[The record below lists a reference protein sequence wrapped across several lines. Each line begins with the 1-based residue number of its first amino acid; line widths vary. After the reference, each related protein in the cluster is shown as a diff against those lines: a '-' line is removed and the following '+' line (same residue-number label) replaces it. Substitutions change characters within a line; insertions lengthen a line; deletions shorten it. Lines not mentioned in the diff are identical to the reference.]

1 MKKSGTSWL
10 KRITHVVWFCGQV
23 VFYEVMKRSGTSWL
37 KLITHVLWFCGQV
50 AFYEEERDIMAKAH
64 NSCSMVLWTGGVL

>member
-1 MKKSGTSWL
+1 MIYGFVDRW
-10 KRITHVVWFCGQV
+10 
-23 VFYEVMKRSGTSWL
+23 RSMRRRGTSWL

>member
-23 VFYEVMKRSGTSWL
+23 AFYEVMKRSGTSWL
-37 KLITHVLWFCGQV
+37 KLITHILWFCGQV
-50 AFYEEERDIMAKAH
+50 VFYEEERDIMAKAH
-64 NSCSMVLWTGGVL
+64 NSWSMVLWTGGVL

>member
-1 MKKSGTSWL
+1 
-10 KRITHVVWFCGQV
+10 
-23 VFYEVMKRSGTSWL
+23 MKRRGTSWL

>member
-1 MKKSGTSWL
+1 M
-10 KRITHVVWFCGQV
+10 R
-23 VFYEVMKRSGTSWL
+23 RSGTSWL

-64 NSCSMVLWTGGVL
+64 NSCSMVLWTGGIL